1 MGGAEMKKTLIAITL
16 IVLSAGSALAQN
28 CQHDSDRA
36 ANGSRCGGR
45 SSDSRH
51 GGR

>member
-1 MGGAEMKKTLIAITL
+1 MAKTLAAL
-16 IVLSAGSALAQN
+16 VLVVLSTTASLAGN

-36 ANGSRCGGR
+36 SDGSRCGGR
-45 SSDSRH
+45 SSDSRP

>member
-1 MGGAEMKKTLIAITL
+1 MNK
-16 IVLSAGSALAQN
+16 IVLALALTLVTGGTALAQS

-36 ANGSRCGGR
+36 SDGSRCGHR
-45 SSDSRH
+45 SSDFRS